1 MSELKEKW
9 KKRAESELKTDEIE
23 SLDWHTLEG
32 IEAVSYTHL
41 TLPTKA

>member
-9 KKRAESELKTDEIE
+9 KERAQSELKTDEIE

-32 IEAVSYTHL
+32 IEVKPVYSSEDL
-41 TLPTKA
+41 MEL